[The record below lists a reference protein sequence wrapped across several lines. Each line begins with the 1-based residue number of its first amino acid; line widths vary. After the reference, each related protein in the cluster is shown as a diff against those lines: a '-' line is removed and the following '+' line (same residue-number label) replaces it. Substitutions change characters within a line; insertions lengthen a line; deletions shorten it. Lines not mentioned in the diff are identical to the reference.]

1 MSKYSPRTLPFQ
13 VVGQFL
19 GFVLK
24 DGYKI
29 KYLRIIVDG
38 REYWFKPEK
47 ELRDRLS
54 LNIPIHTSLQV
65 TGESRVCEKTGKLK
79 LKVTGIENLSAGE
92 SRVPEEPKPKP
103 KQATVLV
110 CQKSDCW
117 KNGGATVCRM
127 LEEGLQEKGL
137 ADTVHIKRTGCLK
150 QCKRGPNVVVMPDKK
165 HYSNVDPRQIPEL
178 IERHF
183 ASSEEAIATRA

>member
-24 DGYKI
+24 DGYQI

-54 LNIPIHTSLQV
+54 LNIPLHASLQV
-65 TGESRVCEKTGKLK
+65 TGESRVCGKTGKLK
-79 LKVTGIENLSAGE
+79 LKVRGIENLTAGE
-92 SRVPEEPKPKP
+92 SRVTEAPKPK
-103 KQATVLV
+103 KATVLV
-110 CQKSDCW
+110 CEKSNCW

-137 ADTVHIKRTGCLK
+137 TDTVAIERTGCLK
-150 QCKRGPNVVVMPDKK
+150 QCKRGPNVVVMPDRK
-165 HYSNVDPRQIPEL
+165 HYSHVDPRGIPEL
-178 IERHF
+178 LERHF
-183 ASSEEAIATRA
+183 APAGEAIATGV

>member
-1 MSKYSPRTLPFQ
+1 MSNYSPQTVPFQ

-29 KYLRIIVDG
+29 KYLRVSVDR

-47 ELRDRLS
+47 ELREHLS
-54 LNIPIHTSLQV
+54 LNIPIQATLEV

-79 LKVTGIENLSAGE
+79 LKVMDIEILSPGE
-92 SRVPEEPKPKP
+92 NAIPAPPKAK
-103 KQATVLV
+103 KATVLV

-117 KNGGATVCRM
+117 KNGGASVCRM
-127 LEEGLQEKGL
+127 LEEKLEEKGL
-137 ADTVHIKRTGCLK
+137 GDAVTIKRTGCLK

-165 HYSNVDPRQIPEL
+165 HYTNVNPQEIPNL
-178 IERHF
+178 IDRHF
-183 ASSEEAIATRA
+183 APAGEAISRLG

>member
-1 MSKYSPRTLPFQ
+1 MSDYTPRAVPFQ

-29 KYLRIIVDG
+29 KYLRVSVDR

-47 ELRDRLS
+47 ELREHLS
-54 LNIPIHTSLQV
+54 LNIPTQATLEV

-79 LKVTGIENLSAGE
+79 LKVMGIEILSPTDK
-92 SRVPEEPKPKP
+92 VIPETPKAK
-103 KQATVLV
+103 KATVLV

-117 KNGGATVCRM
+117 KNGGASVCRM
-127 LEEGLQEKGL
+127 LEEKLEEKGL
-137 ADTVHIKRTGCLK
+137 GDAVTIKRTGCLK

-165 HYSNVDPRQIPEL
+165 HYTNVNPQEIPNL
-178 IERHF
+178 IDRHF
-183 ASSEEAIATRA
+183 ARAEEAIS